1 MLKVI
6 LVGIACFENQQRSK
20 RSLIKTDHEVDAI
33 SGATITGDGVSDMI
47 SERLAHYTP
56 YFNLTTV
63 KPVEEVNEEISKEEI
78 PSKEVQ
84 TIAYQN

>member
-1 MLKVI
+1 
-6 LVGIACFENQQRSK
+6 
-20 RSLIKTDHEVDAI
+20 
-33 SGATITGDGVSDMI
+33 MI

>member
-1 MLKVI
+1 
-6 LVGIACFENQQRSK
+6 
-20 RSLIKTDHEVDAI
+20 
-33 SGATITGDGVSDMI
+33 MI

-56 YFNLTTV
+56 YFKLTTV

-78 PSKEVQ
+78 PSEEVQ